1 MFSNII
7 NMEKY
12 LEFLP
17 EDIVNKISLYNS
29 HPIADLFKKEFK
41 DDLDLH
47 FNHYRKSKSFD
58 DIILFA
64 YIRKTRIKYLVKI
77 QLISIIFPSIR
88 KFGPI
93 LFIFLSSIFKII
105 F

>member
-1 MFSNII
+1 
-7 NMEKY
+7 MEKY

-64 YIRKTRIKYLVKI
+64 YMYLPVKPQQKTIESKKTNKYC
-77 QLISIIFPSIR
+77 
-88 KFGPI
+88 
-93 LFIFLSSIFKII
+93 SSCDYYYSNVYICCPCCD
-105 F
+105 

>member
-47 FNHYRKSKSFD
+47 FNHYRKGKSFD
-58 DIILFA
+58 DIVLFA
-64 YIRKTRIKYLVKI
+64 FMYLPVKPQQKTIEPKTNKYC
-77 QLISIIFPSIR
+77 
-88 KFGPI
+88 
-93 LFIFLSSIFKII
+93 SSCDYDYSNEYTCCPCCD
-105 F
+105 